1 MRYSQLARTAVQAVF
16 GNGLRS
22 ALTMLGL
29 VIGISSVIILVG
41 IGDGTNRQVSEKM
54 KALGGDALSAYLFD
68 GDMGYNDLSGMNDLG
83 AVDGVAPS
91 KSLMKKLSVGT
102 TVANKAFVEATDEH
116 YLHVRNLKL
125 QEGRNLSAVDRENRS
140 KVIVLGSDVAKT
152 LLGSAD
158 GAVGRTVKL
167 DGDEFTVVG
176 VLQNQGQ
183 SMGLNTGNV
192 ALVPFSTA
200 VSMGESGTITS
211 FYAKARGED
220 AIEAAKGEIGS
231 YLTGTVHIPPGRFD
245 IISQDEMLRAG
256 NEIDGTMTL
265 LLAGIAGISAS
276 RKLWARAASTSS
288 CSFCSK
294 PSCSA
299 LSEAFWASR
308 RASRWDCSWAPWGWR
323 SWCRG
328 AWWRLPLQQLRPSA
342 WCSASSPPTGRPA
355 RTPSRLCAPNKLRRP
370 IAYKSPRLAR
380 TVSFPMHATTSYSTG
395 EEGVEKEILSQFLLP
410 SITLC
415 YHIRRCL
422 KQYIGLWLSLVERC
436 VRDAEAAGS
445 NPVNPTRNCRSAVR
459 G

>member
-140 KVIVLGSDVAKT
+140 KVIVLGSDA
-152 LLGSAD
+152 AD

-231 YLTGTVHIPPGRFD
+231 YLTGTAHIPPGRFD

-265 LLAGIAGISAS
+265 LLAGIAGISLVVAGIGVMNVMLVSVTERTREIGIKKALGARRFDILVQFLLEALVLSIIGGVLGIAAGIALGLLMGTVGLAFVVSWGVVAVAVAAATAIGLVFGIFPAYRAS
-276 RKLWARAASTSS
+276 RKN
-288 CSFCSK
+288 
-294 PSCSA
+294 PIEA
-299 LSEAFWASR
+299 L
-308 RASRWDCSWAPWGWR
+308 
-323 SWCRG
+323 
-328 AWWRLPLQQLRPSA
+328 
-342 WCSASSPPTGRPA
+342 
-355 RTPSRLCAPNKLRRP
+355 RT
-370 IAYKSPRLAR
+370 
-380 TVSFPMHATTSYSTG
+380 
-395 EEGVEKEILSQFLLP
+395 E
-410 SITLC
+410 
-415 YHIRRCL
+415 
-422 KQYIGLWLSLVERC
+422 
-436 VRDAEAAGS
+436 
-445 NPVNPTRNCRSAVR
+445 
-459 G
+459 

>member
-265 LLAGIAGISAS
+265 LLAGIAGISLVVAGIGVMNVMLVS
-276 RKLWARAASTSS
+276 VTERTREIGIKKALGARRFDILVQFLLEALVLSIIGGVLGIAAGIALGLLMGHRGAGVRGVVGRGGGCRCSS
-288 CSFCSK
+288 YGHRPGVRHLPRLPGVPQEPHRGFAHRI
-294 PSCSA
+294 SCAARS
-299 LSEAFWASR
+299 LTSR
-308 RASRWDCSWAPWGWR
+308 RASQERSVSQCMQILPTAPVKKAWKKKY
-323 SWCRG
+323 CRNFFYL
-328 AWWRLPLQQLRPSA
+328 RLH
-342 WCSASSPPTGRPA
+342 
-355 RTPSRLCAPNKLRRP
+355 CA
-370 IAYKSPRLAR
+370 IIS
-380 TVSFPMHATTSYSTG
+380 V
-395 EEGVEKEILSQFLLP
+395 
-410 SITLC
+410 
-415 YHIRRCL
+415 
-422 KQYIGLWLSLVERC
+422 
-436 VRDAEAAGS
+436 AA
-445 NPVNPTRNCRSAVR
+445 
-459 G
+459 

>member
-1 MRYSQLARTAVQAVF
+1 MNPTARKLTALSLAAVMGLGLAACSGGS
-16 GNGLRS
+16 GNGDATGTAS
-22 ALTMLGL
+22 PTPGTTAEPTSYADQIVVGITAEPKYIEPNAPGMGPAEVQVSQQIFEGL
-29 VIGISSVIILVG
+29 VRTGDDGSIEPVLATDWTISDDGLTYTFNLV
-41 IGDGTNRQVSEKM
+41 Q
-54 KALGGDALSAYLFD
+54 
-68 GDMGYNDLSGMNDLG
+68 
-83 AVDGVAPS
+83 GVKFSNGEDVEPS
-91 KSLMKKLSVGT
+91 DWVWSFYRARDYETSNYRYIAEAIDT
-102 TVANKAFVEATDEH
+102 VEATDEH

-265 LLAGIAGISAS
+265 LLAGIAGISLVVAGIGVMNVMLVSVTERTREIGIKKALGARRFDILVQFLLEALVLSIIGGVLGIAAGIALGLLMGTVGLAFVVSWGVVAVAVAAATAIGLVFGIFPAYRAS
-276 RKLWARAASTSS
+276 RKN
-288 CSFCSK
+288 
-294 PSCSA
+294 PIEA
-299 LSEAFWASR
+299 L
-308 RASRWDCSWAPWGWR
+308 
-323 SWCRG
+323 
-328 AWWRLPLQQLRPSA
+328 
-342 WCSASSPPTGRPA
+342 
-355 RTPSRLCAPNKLRRP
+355 RT
-370 IAYKSPRLAR
+370 
-380 TVSFPMHATTSYSTG
+380 
-395 EEGVEKEILSQFLLP
+395 E
-410 SITLC
+410 
-415 YHIRRCL
+415 
-422 KQYIGLWLSLVERC
+422 
-436 VRDAEAAGS
+436 
-445 NPVNPTRNCRSAVR
+445 
-459 G
+459 

>member
-140 KVIVLGSDVAKT
+140 KVIVLGSDVART

-231 YLTGTVHIPPGRFD
+231 YLTGTAHIPPGRFD

-265 LLAGIAGISAS
+265 LLAGIAGISLVVAGIGVMNVMLVS
-276 RKLWARAASTSS
+276 VTERTREIGIKKALGARRFDILVQFLLEALVLSIIGGVLGIAAGI
-288 CSFCSK
+288 
-294 PSCSA
+294 A
-299 LSEAFWASR
+299 LGLLMGTV
-308 RASRWDCSWAPWGWR
+308 GWR

-328 AWWRLPLQQLRPSA
+328 AWWRLPLQQPRPSA

-355 RTPSRLCAPNKLRRP
+355 RTPSSFAHRISCAARSLTSRR
-370 IAYKSPRLAR
+370 A
-380 TVSFPMHATTSYSTG
+380 
-395 EEGVEKEILSQFLLP
+395 SQ
-410 SITLC
+410 
-415 YHIRRCL
+415 
-422 KQYIGLWLSLVERC
+422 ER
-436 VRDAEAAGS
+436 S
-445 NPVNPTRNCRSAVR
+445 CRSMLQDRSRLGIRTCENFAAVNR
-459 G
+459 AGTYPLSAR

>member
-68 GDMGYNDLSGMNDLG
+68 GDVGYNDLSGMNDLG

-158 GAVGRTVKL
+158 RAVGRTVKL

-231 YLTGTVHIPPGRFD
+231 YLTGTAHIPPGRFD

-265 LLAGIAGISAS
+265 LLAGVAGISLVVAGIGVMNVMLVS
-276 RKLWARAASTSS
+276 VTERTREIGIKKALGRAPLRHPRAVSARSPRAQHHRRRSGHRGGHRAGTAHGHRGAGVRGVVGRGGGCRCSSHGHRPGVRHLPRLPGVPQEPHRGFAHRISCAARSLT
-288 CSFCSK
+288 
-294 PSCSA
+294 
-299 LSEAFWASR
+299 SR
-308 RASRWDCSWAPWGWR
+308 RASQERSVSQCMQILPTAPVKKAWKKKY
-323 SWCRG
+323 CRNFFYL
-328 AWWRLPLQQLRPSA
+328 RLH
-342 WCSASSPPTGRPA
+342 
-355 RTPSRLCAPNKLRRP
+355 CA
-370 IAYKSPRLAR
+370 IIS
-380 TVSFPMHATTSYSTG
+380 V
-395 EEGVEKEILSQFLLP
+395 
-410 SITLC
+410 
-415 YHIRRCL
+415 
-422 KQYIGLWLSLVERC
+422 
-436 VRDAEAAGS
+436 AA
-445 NPVNPTRNCRSAVR
+445 
-459 G
+459 

>member
-68 GDMGYNDLSGMNDLG
+68 GDVGYNDLSGMNDLG

-158 GAVGRTVKL
+158 RAVGRTVKL

-265 LLAGIAGISAS
+265 LLAGVAGISLVVAGIGVMNVMLVS
-276 RKLWARAASTSS
+276 VTERTREIGIKKALGRAPLRHPRAVSARSPRAQHHRRRSGHRGGHRAGTAHGHRGAGVRGVVGRGGGCRCSSHGHRPGVRHLPRLPGVPQEPHRGFAHRISCAARSLT
-288 CSFCSK
+288 
-294 PSCSA
+294 
-299 LSEAFWASR
+299 SR
-308 RASRWDCSWAPWGWR
+308 RASQERSVSQCMQILPTAPVKKAWKKKY
-323 SWCRG
+323 CRNFFYL
-328 AWWRLPLQQLRPSA
+328 RLH
-342 WCSASSPPTGRPA
+342 
-355 RTPSRLCAPNKLRRP
+355 CA
-370 IAYKSPRLAR
+370 IIS
-380 TVSFPMHATTSYSTG
+380 V
-395 EEGVEKEILSQFLLP
+395 
-410 SITLC
+410 
-415 YHIRRCL
+415 
-422 KQYIGLWLSLVERC
+422 
-436 VRDAEAAGS
+436 AA
-445 NPVNPTRNCRSAVR
+445 
-459 G
+459 

>member
-1 MRYSQLARTAVQAVF
+1 MPGTPERGRRPCPQAARARGLEGREHHLPNQLSGGQQRRGHRRALVCEPEIILADEPTGALDSRTGVEIMELFKSLHAEARRLSSSRTTRSSPTRRSVSCLTDGIQEMEGVRMRYSQLARTAVQAVF

-176 VLQNQGQ
+176 VLQTGKQ
-183 SMGLNTGNV
+183 SM
-192 ALVPFSTA
+192 AS
-200 VSMGESGTITS
+200 I
-211 FYAKARGED
+211 
-220 AIEAAKGEIGS
+220 
-231 YLTGTVHIPPGRFD
+231 
-245 IISQDEMLRAG
+245 RA
-256 NEIDGTMTL
+256 TL
-265 LLAGIAGISAS
+265 L
-276 RKLWARAASTSS
+276 
-288 CSFCSK
+288 
-294 PSCSA
+294 
-299 LSEAFWASR
+299 
-308 RASRWDCSWAPWGWR
+308 
-323 SWCRG
+323 
-328 AWWRLPLQQLRPSA
+328 
-342 WCSASSPPTGRPA
+342 
-355 RTPSRLCAPNKLRRP
+355 
-370 IAYKSPRLAR
+370 
-380 TVSFPMHATTSYSTG
+380 SFPS
-395 EEGVEKEILSQFLLP
+395 LLP
-410 SITLC
+410 
-415 YHIRRCL
+415 
-422 KQYIGLWLSLVERC
+422 
-436 VRDAEAAGS
+436 
-445 NPVNPTRNCRSAVR
+445 
-459 G
+459 

>member
-158 GAVGRTVKL
+158 G
-167 DGDEFTVVG
+167 DEFTVVG

-265 LLAGIAGISAS
+265 LLAGIAGISLVVAGIGVMNVMLVSVTERTREIGIKKALGARRFDILVQFLLEALVLSIIGGVLGIAAGIALGLLMGTVGLAFVVSWGVVAVAVAAATAIGLVFGIFPAYRAS
-276 RKLWARAASTSS
+276 RKN
-288 CSFCSK
+288 
-294 PSCSA
+294 PIEA
-299 LSEAFWASR
+299 L
-308 RASRWDCSWAPWGWR
+308 
-323 SWCRG
+323 
-328 AWWRLPLQQLRPSA
+328 
-342 WCSASSPPTGRPA
+342 
-355 RTPSRLCAPNKLRRP
+355 RT
-370 IAYKSPRLAR
+370 
-380 TVSFPMHATTSYSTG
+380 
-395 EEGVEKEILSQFLLP
+395 E
-410 SITLC
+410 
-415 YHIRRCL
+415 
-422 KQYIGLWLSLVERC
+422 
-436 VRDAEAAGS
+436 
-445 NPVNPTRNCRSAVR
+445 
-459 G
+459 

>member
-68 GDMGYNDLSGMNDLG
+68 GDMGLSGMNDLG

-152 LLGSAD
+152 LLDGAAD

-265 LLAGIAGISAS
+265 LLAGIAGISLVVAGIGVMNVMLVSVTERTREIGIKKALGARRFDILVQFLLEALVLSIIGGVLGIAAGIALGLLMGTVGLAFVVSWGVVAVAVAAATAIGLVFGIFPAYRAS
-276 RKLWARAASTSS
+276 RKN
-288 CSFCSK
+288 
-294 PSCSA
+294 PIEA
-299 LSEAFWASR
+299 L
-308 RASRWDCSWAPWGWR
+308 
-323 SWCRG
+323 
-328 AWWRLPLQQLRPSA
+328 
-342 WCSASSPPTGRPA
+342 
-355 RTPSRLCAPNKLRRP
+355 RT
-370 IAYKSPRLAR
+370 
-380 TVSFPMHATTSYSTG
+380 
-395 EEGVEKEILSQFLLP
+395 E
-410 SITLC
+410 
-415 YHIRRCL
+415 
-422 KQYIGLWLSLVERC
+422 
-436 VRDAEAAGS
+436 
-445 NPVNPTRNCRSAVR
+445 
-459 G
+459 

>member
-265 LLAGIAGISAS
+265 LLAGIAGISLVVAGIGVMNVMLVS
-276 RKLWARAASTSS
+276 VTERTREIGIKKALGARRFDILVQFLLEALVLSIIGGVLGIAAGIALGLLMGTVGLAFVVSWGVVAVAVDSQSIRKST
-288 CSFCSK
+288 
-294 PSCSA
+294 
-299 LSEAFWASR
+299 
-308 RASRWDCSWAPWGWR
+308 
-323 SWCRG
+323 
-328 AWWRLPLQQLRPSA
+328 
-342 WCSASSPPTGRPA
+342 
-355 RTPSRLCAPNKLRRP
+355 
-370 IAYKSPRLAR
+370 
-380 TVSFPMHATTSYSTG
+380 YSTG

-410 SITLC
+410 SVTLC

>member
-265 LLAGIAGISAS
+265 LLAGIAGISLVVAGIGVMNVMLVS
-276 RKLWARAASTSS
+276 VTERTREIGIKKALGARRFDILVQFLLEALVLSIIGGVLGIAAGI
-288 CSFCSK
+288 
-294 PSCSA
+294 
-299 LSEAFWASR
+299 
-308 RASRWDCSWAPWGWR
+308 RWDCSWAPWGWR

-328 AWWRLPLQQLRPSA
+328 AWWRLPLQQPRPSA

-370 IAYKSPRLAR
+370 IAYKSPRFAR
-380 TVSFPMHATTSYSTG
+380 TVSFPMHANTPYSTG
-395 EEGVEKEILSQFLLP
+395 EEGVEKEILS
-410 SITLC
+410 
-415 YHIRRCL
+415 
-422 KQYIGLWLSLVERC
+422 
-436 VRDAEAAGS
+436 
-445 NPVNPTRNCRSAVR
+445 
-459 G
+459 